1 MENEHQIRRPVDYGK
16 EFHKSGMTL
25 ITDPRSDRYL
35 SKIEDNVRSQS
46 LSSLQ
51 KGAEEKT

>member
-1 MENEHQIRRPVDYGK
+1 MKKEHQIRRPVDYGK
-16 EFHKSGMTL
+16 DFHKSGMTL
-25 ITDPRSDRYL
+25 VTDTRSDRHL
-35 SKIEDNVRSQS
+35 IKIADNVRSQS